1 MDTTEKLFIFLQII
15 SDKNRMNI
23 LAYLKNGKKCV
34 CEIWKNINL
43 SQNLTSY
50 HLKILYDYGLIR
62 SQKKGLKV
70 FYELNKNI
78 LQKNLTQL
86 NNYLN
91 IE

>member
-15 SDKNRMNI
+15 SDRNRMKI

-34 CEIWKNINL
+34 CEIWENINL